1 MEAWKTVRGSKA
13 KARSRSAS
21 QRSPRDRGGAGT
33 EQRIQRYRQIV
44 NHFEQIARA
53 NVGTVVHV
61 ADMSRVAGVNQRT
74 LSRAFREI
82 HGIGPYRYL
91 QHLRLSELNRV
102 LFSEEITVTQAAL
115 RLGFVELGKLGV
127 LYKKAFGESPS
138 QTKRRRQAVRGVS
151 PSGPPLV
158 PNEVEE
164 TVS

>member
-1 MEAWKTVRGSKA
+1 MEAHKTIRGSKA
-13 KARSRSAS
+13 KALSRLVAQRSRHN
-21 QRSPRDRGGAGT
+21 RGEAGT

-44 NHFEQIARA
+44 HHFEQIARA
-53 NVGTVVHV
+53 NVGKFVHV

-91 QHLRLSELNRV
+91 QHLRLSELKRV

-138 QTKRRRQAVRGVS
+138 ETRRRRQASSARGLS
-151 PSGPPLV
+151 IRPS
-158 PNEVEE
+158 
-164 TVS
+164 TCSR

>member
-1 MEAWKTVRGSKA
+1 MEARKSIRGSKA
-13 KARSRSAS
+13 NALSRMVPQRSRH
-21 QRSPRDRGGAGT
+21 GVAGT

-44 NHFEQIARA
+44 NHFEHVAQA
-53 NVGTVVHV
+53 NIGNLVHV
-61 ADMSRVAGVNQRT
+61 VEVSRVAGVNQRT

-82 HGIGPYRYL
+82 HGIGPYHYL
-91 QHLRLSELNRV
+91 QHLRLSELKRV
-102 LFSEEITVTQAAL
+102 LLSEEVTVTQAAL

-138 QTKRRRQAVRGVS
+138 QTRRRRQTVRGVS

>member
-1 MEAWKTVRGSKA
+1 MEARKTIRGSKA
-13 KARSRSAS
+13 KARSRRAF
-21 QRSPRDRGGAGT
+21 QRSRCDRGGAGK

-91 QHLRLSELNRV
+91 QHLRLSELKRV
-102 LFSEEITVTQAAL
+102 LFSEEITVTKAAL